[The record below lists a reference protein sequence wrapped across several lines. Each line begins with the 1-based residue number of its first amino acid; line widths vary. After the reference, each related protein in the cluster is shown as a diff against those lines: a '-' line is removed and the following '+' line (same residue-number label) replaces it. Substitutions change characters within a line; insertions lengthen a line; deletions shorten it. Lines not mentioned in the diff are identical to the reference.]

1 MDILHKR
8 NILMTRLLWGS
19 AIVMALLGFMA
30 NLSKESIFLM
40 VPTSVGISLI
50 TSILTRRER
59 LTPYIMYFVA
69 LGLGTIYFLH
79 LNTFHDIASFV
90 MAFLFVSMIALY
102 QEYKVIIFL
111 AIIEIAAILYG
122 YSTFGEEFFGDFYDI
137 AGLAIILVTFII
149 CVAFLVVQAISNKA
163 LNREI
168 IKKQEEVISEKEK
181 MDKVVEEI
189 KESIGILNRFTSDL
203 RDNVDATESI
213 SKNITQVFTITTK
226 GIEEQ
231 SSLVGEIAV
240 TIDEENK
247 EVESIAKATDVVKS
261 SSEFTKN
268 SVSEGNEKFANL
280 SDEIST
286 VNTAIKEAVN
296 NVEELNIHAKS
307 IGNIL
312 ETISAIANETNLLA
326 LNAAIEAARAGESG
340 QGFAVVAE
348 EIRKLATNSHDSTQ
362 EISTILGEIRDRIGK
377 VTQQVSTIKISSDKS
392 IDSVGSM
399 KSILDGIRNNTD
411 IVFEKANE
419 TDDMMRVVEE
429 SSNSIVN
436 KIAQIST
443 SSEEATAS
451 TEEILASINEQ
462 DTRIESIVDSFKV
475 LEDILSKL
483 NYLVENK

>member
-50 TSILTRRER
+50 TSILTRRKR
-59 LTPYIMYFVA
+59 FTPHIMYFVA

-90 MAFLFVSMIALY
+90 MAFLFVSMISLY
-102 QEYKVIIFL
+102 QEYKAIIFL
-111 AIIEIAAILYG
+111 ALIEIAAILYG
-122 YSTFGEEFFGDFYDI
+122 YSTFREEFFGDFYDI

-168 IKKQEEVISEKEK
+168 TKKQEEVISEKEK

-203 RDNVDATESI
+203 RENVDATESI

-240 TIDEENK
+240 TIDEENN

-268 SVSEGNEKFANL
+268 SVSEGNEQFANL